1 MRCRAEV
8 NQYMFT
14 VPSALDDGGYF
25 LSGYDGLYTPP
36 PKMAYYNS
44 AGTRVWVSTDVTGT
58 LSTATNGG
66 KLSYMSDGAY
76 YGLLA
81 GTSTAIA
88 LHKLANPYVNS
99 TLTKLAQY
107 NLTNVAATNA
117 RSYAMQEQPDGNI
130 KIIYQTDSG
139 ILRNLVVSKAGGVVT
154 ADSAYIYGG
163 NSVATSN
170 LISGNW
176 YETKDGI
183 LINANANT
191 AIVANNRYAQ
201 VSLPFM
207 VGFQF
212 IYTHF
217 GHLRFTTNWAGVIP
231 EGNGFI
237 RADFDTY
244 IYNIANSIG
253 LLRP

>member
-1 MRCRAEV
+1 ML
-8 NQYMFT
+8 T
-14 VPSALDDGGYF
+14 IPSALDDGGYF
-25 LSGYDGLYTPP
+25 LSGSDASGPP
-36 PKMAYYNS
+36 SVKMAYYNS
-44 AGTRVWVSTDVTGT
+44 AGTRVWYSTDVTGT
-58 LSTATNGG
+58 LSTATDGG

-81 GTSTAIA
+81 GTSTAVA

-107 NLTNVAATNA
+107 TLTGVAATNA
-117 RSYAMQEQPDGNI
+117 RSYVMQEQSDGNI
-130 KIIYQTDSG
+130 KIIYQADSG
-139 ILRNLVVSKAGGVVT
+139 ILRNLVVSKAGAVVT

-163 NSVATSN
+163 NSVATSSP
-170 LISGNW
+170 IAGHW

-183 LINANANT
+183 LINPYAST
-191 AIVANNRYAQ
+191 AIIANNRYAQ

-207 VGFQF
+207 VGYQF

-217 GHLRFTTNWAGVIP
+217 GHLRFTTNWGGTIP
-231 EGNGFI
+231 EGNGFV